1 MTEPKSESIKE
12 IADYLEVKYKI
23 GLLWKNFTREKR
35 SDEWYKENTPTTSPF
50 VNENDGL
57 MIDFSRN
64 NNPKLE
70 SFKEISQLLNS
81 LQGTMATIDPYSV
94 KKEAIDEYRIDTIEE
109 RLTRI
114 EDKVDLL
121 ISQLKLEFY
130 KKNDGTSR

>member
-1 MTEPKSESIKE
+1 MTGFQPKPQTPEQVDEGLRNAFRQAIKDGVMD
-12 IADYLEVKYKI
+12 ATPYLKQM
-23 GLLWKNFTREKR
+23 T
-35 SDEWYKENTPTTSPF
+35 DE
-50 VNENDGL
+50 
-57 MIDFSRN
+57 
-64 NNPKLE
+64 
-70 SFKEISQLLNS
+70 QLLNS

-121 ISQLKLEFY
+121 ISQLKIEFY

>member
-1 MTEPKSESIKE
+1 MTEEPKVYKSIQEALLDYAKE
-12 IADYLEVKYKI
+12 
-23 GLLWKNFTREKR
+23 GRKNY
-35 SDEWYKENTPTTSPF
+35 DE
-50 VNENDGL
+50 
-57 MIDFSRN
+57 
-64 NNPKLE
+64 
-70 SFKEISQLLNS
+70 QLLNS

-121 ISQLKLEFY
+121 ITQLKIEFY